1 MDERLQRT
9 AEAVKSV
16 GCDWAIL
23 TSFDSICYA
32 LGHAPPIETGVSPF
46 TGGPTTA
53 FVRADGV
60 CGLVAPNVESA
71 AAQASRA
78 DEKIIYEGFAYD
90 HRADL
95 VANYTAAITK
105 LRARLGVGGV
115 LGAEPESFPARLAA
129 VFGADQ
135 PVDVSQPLRRARA
148 TKTAEEKELMRRSAM
163 AAAKGQEAFY
173 ESTRPGVTELD
184 VFARVRAAM
193 ENFAGERVSVA
204 GDFLSGK
211 ERTAGGV
218 GWPVSRIIE
227 ADDPLISDL
236 APRVS
241 GYWGDSCA
249 SSLLG
254 EPGEGYLKLFNAAK
268 RALERALEIMRPGIV
283 AADLDGEL
291 RRCVGAAGYSY
302 SHHSGHSI
310 GASVHEWPRLTPY
323 ESAPLEEGMFIM
335 VEPGAYDPDVGGVR
349 LEWMI
354 EITANGCRPTAPFD
368 HRSSIAALRV

>member
-1 MDERLQRT
+1 VLDERLQRT

-16 GCDWAIL
+16 GCDWAVL
-23 TSFDSICYA
+23 TNFDSICYA
-32 LGHAPPIETGVSPF
+32 LGHVSPIETALSPF
-46 TGGPTTA
+46 AGGPTTA
-53 FVRADGV
+53 FVRADGA
-60 CGLVAPNVESA
+60 CGLIAPNVESA

-95 VANYTAAITK
+95 VGNYAAAIAQMK
-105 LRARLGVGGV
+105 ARLGIGGI
-115 LGAEPESFPARLAA
+115 LGAEPETLPAKLT
-129 VFGADQ
+129 VSLGADQ
-135 PVDVSQPLRRARA
+135 TVDITEPLRRARA

-173 ESTRPGVTELD
+173 AWAHPGRTELD
-184 VFARVRAAM
+184 VFAQIRAAM
-193 ENFAGERVSVA
+193 ENFAGERTAVA

-211 ERTAGGV
+211 ERTATGV
-218 GWPVSRIIE
+218 GWPISRVINL
-227 ADDPLISDL
+227 DDPLISDL

-249 SSLLG
+249 SSVVG
-254 EPGEGYLKLFNAAK
+254 KPQDGYLKLFNTAK
-268 RALERALEIMRPGIV
+268 RALEHALEIMRPGIL

-291 RRCVGAAGYSY
+291 RRIVGAGGYSY
-302 SHHSGHSI
+302 PHHSGHSI

-323 ESAPLEEGMFIM
+323 ERTPLQEGMFIM
-335 VEPGAYDPDVGGVR
+335 VEPAAYDPDIGGVR

-354 EITANGCRPTAPFD
+354 EITATGCRPAAPFE
-368 HRSSIAALRV
+368 HRPSIAA